1 VLTCEVCGQSY
12 GLTHTCAGI
21 APEPD
26 KASRWIAPEKV
37 SLQYYLR
44 LALGIARLDDAA
56 IRAAAR
62 DKHALSYG
70 ALIWL
75 GANFFV
81 LGVGVALAA
90 RQRPPDNWL
99 VFLISVSFSLSVVVL
114 LLAALALVQW
124 FFAHILARWLFRGRG
139 GYLEIVRAMTL
150 GSFVTVLL
158 AIPIVGVVVGGVWLT
173 AIFMCVF
180 EEVDGIQ
187 RMQACGLALA
197 FNILFYGLTFSLLP
211 LRH

>member
-1 VLTCEVCGQSY
+1 MLTCEVCGQSY
-12 GLTHTCAGI
+12 GLTHSCAGI
-21 APEPD
+21 APKQD
-26 KASRWIAPEKV
+26 KTHRWNSPEKV

-44 LALGIARLDDAA
+44 LAMGIARLDDEA
-56 IRAAAR
+56 IRAAAQ

-81 LGVGVALAA
+81 LGVGAALGT
-90 RQRPPDNWL
+90 RQRPPNNWF
-99 VFLISVSFSLSVVVL
+99 VFIVSVSISLSVVVL
-114 LLAALALVQW
+114 LLAAFSLVQW
-124 FFAHILARWLFRGRG
+124 LFAHILARWLFRGRG

-180 EEVDGIQ
+180 EEVDGIE
-187 RMQACGLALA
+187 RIQAFGLALV
-197 FNILFYGLTFSLLP
+197 FNLLFYALTFSLLP